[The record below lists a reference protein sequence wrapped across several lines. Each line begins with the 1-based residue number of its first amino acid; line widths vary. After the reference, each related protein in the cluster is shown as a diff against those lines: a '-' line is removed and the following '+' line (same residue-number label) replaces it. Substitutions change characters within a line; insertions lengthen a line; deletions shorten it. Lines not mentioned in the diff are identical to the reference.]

1 MSGISASPNTTQAA
15 RKKFHYDGLNG
26 DKLTFACNKFNRYI
40 INPKTTIVENFVG
53 MTNKGKQV
61 AFMIQLPKNEK
72 NDALAKK
79 VKHQIK
85 FEFGCNSCGRRSGI
99 LATLAGKQGK
109 FFCMRTTDSNKPK
122 KDVRQTMMERWQD
135 LSRNCSWV
143 LPHEIPRIYMN
154 VMLPKVDEPP
164 DVVVDEEK
172 ICGVDIYNPTDGTE
186 EEIKNGWLHYHVTPT
201 YMTDPE
207 IDVYD
212 LKLLNSAFVIYTPLL
227 WQLFM
232 KFDNNVDMANSLS
245 VLYRVAKT
253 SNYGSECLHAIEWI
267 HQAIMKIKE
276 NQFAFINMKHAMEL
290 IGITIIGSAISNV
303 HKEGGVKAFIGAYHT
318 VNNSILNILEIV
330 KSPEQA
336 KRLLDNHFAP
346 DNYKRCTGEA
356 KQGNIETTLK
366 LFDKTGIRTW
376 IHTVDEIMSLGGVAV
391 SGEEPVTRP
400 IDGNRLL
407 KDMLRRNKPKKR
419 DYGGLGRSVPYSG
432 GLGSSSLDYGMPSG
446 IYKVVDLYNLV
457 KQGKIWKMNVMSTD
471 GNLEYA
477 YTGGYVMDPKYFIH
491 PHLWAFAGRNKKV
504 ESYKQFSVTHMH
516 IVETGKYGCGFFII
530 PNENLHLN
538 PKASPR
544 NFLFPEFISNTWTR
558 ELRQVVEHLNRTL
571 PIDFTESKKGVQM
584 SFGIGVNQGAD
595 TNGKLVSPVR
605 VIVNNLKTYTL
616 THFK

>member
-1 MSGISASPNTTQAA
+1 MSGTRVDPNATPPA
-15 RKKFHYDGLNG
+15 RKKFHYDGVIG

-72 NDALAKK
+72 NDVLAKK
-79 VKHQIK
+79 VKHRIK
-85 FEFGCNSCGRRSGI
+85 FEFGCNSCGNRAGI

-122 KDVRQTMMERWQD
+122 NDARQIMMDRWQD
-135 LSRNCSWV
+135 LSRKCSWV

-154 VMLPKVDEPP
+154 VLLPKVHEAFNERI
-164 DVVVDEEK
+164 DEEK
-172 ICGVDIYNPTDGTE
+172 FCVVDIYNPTDGTE
-186 EEIKNGWLHYHVTPT
+186 EEINNDWLHYHVTPT

-207 IDVYD
+207 IDVYE

-232 KFDNNVDMANSLS
+232 KFDNNVAMANSLS
-245 VLYRVAKT
+245 VLYSVAKT
-253 SNYGSECLHAIEWI
+253 SNYGSKCLYAIEWI
-267 HQAIMKIKE
+267 HEAIMKIEE
-276 NQFAFINMKHAMEL
+276 NQFAFTNVKHAMEL
-290 IGITIIGSAISNV
+290 IGTTIVGSTISNV

-336 KRLLDNHFAP
+336 KRVLDKHFAP
-346 DNYKRCTGEA
+346 NNYKRCTGEA

-366 LFDKTGIRTW
+366 VFDKTGIRTW
-376 IHTVDEIMSLGGVAV
+376 IHTVDEMMSLGGVSV
-391 SGEEPVTRP
+391 SGEKPGTRP

-407 KDMLRRNKPKKR
+407 KDMVGRNKSTKR
-419 DYGGLGRSVPYSG
+419 DYSGLGRSVPTSG
-432 GLGSSSLDYGMPSG
+432 GLGSFSVHHEIPSG
-446 IYKVVDLYNLV
+446 LHKVVDLYNLV
-457 KQGKIWKMNVMSTD
+457 KEGKVWKMLVMSTG

-477 YTGGYVMDPKYFIH
+477 YTGGYDMDPKYFIH
-491 PHLWAFAGRNKKV
+491 PHLWAFTGRNGKV
-504 ESYKQFSVTHMH
+504 ESYKPFNVTHMH

-530 PNENLHLN
+530 PNKNLHLN
-538 PKASPR
+538 RITRSS
-544 NFLFPEFISNTWTR
+544 NFLFPEFISNAWTR

-595 TNGKLVSPVR
+595 TNGKLVSPIR
-605 VIVNNLKTYTL
+605 VIVNNYKTYTL